1 MKQALHVANEYQFLL
16 LVLVSPVSM
25 SENSVLGWANCGA
38 MWALVGGIHV
48 SRVNVVVNFLFGI
61 VTEVTIYFCAFIF
74 SLFHIV
80 IHFGFYY
87 SFERVK
93 TKNIKT

>member
-1 MKQALHVANEYQFLL
+1 
-16 LVLVSPVSM
+16 M
-25 SENSVLGWANCGA
+25 SENCILGWANSWA

-48 SRVNVVVNFLFGI
+48 PRVNVVVNFLFGI
-61 VTEVTIYFCAFIF
+61 VTEVTIYFCALVF

-87 SFERVK
+87 CFERVK
-93 TKNIKT
+93 TKDIKT